1 MISWLRFRR
10 IGRDSDPVSQFKL
23 DVTACTNDL
32 GRILPR
38 LAKRYSMQVFTIVL
52 SMHLKTMLALCVR
65 QGHLT
70 SSQAK
75 RLIEPLLESAGE
87 QISAKAEQSD
97 SNVLNRD
104 AQD

>member
-1 MISWLRFRR
+1 
-10 IGRDSDPVSQFKL
+10 
-23 DVTACTNDL
+23 
-32 GRILPR
+32 
-38 LAKRYSMQVFTIVL
+38 
-52 SMHLKTMLALCVR
+52 VR